1 MTGTLAPRAGWQ
13 LDEAGAESY
22 EAILVT
28 ALLGPWAEGLVDA
41 VGVRSGQRVVDVGTG
56 TGAVARAAA
65 RRTGGHGTVIGFDPN
80 PAMLTVARRVSAG
93 TIPEISF
100 EPAAADALPL
110 PTGAADAVLCQQVLQ
125 FVPDPPAALAEL
137 HRVCAP
143 GGRLGI
149 ATCRGLEHQPGYRVL
164 TDVVERH
171 IGREAADVIRTPY
184 ALGGTEQLLGLIT
197 GAGFTGAHARI
208 VVSPCRVPSAEALL
222 RGETASS
229 PLGDVLERLDPDAGA
244 ALVGDLTHAL
254 APHTDD
260 EGVLFPFE
268 TIVVTADR

>member
-1 MTGTLAPRAGWQ
+1 MTTSLAPRAGWQ

-22 EAILVT
+22 ETILVT
-28 ALLGPWAEGLVDA
+28 VLLGPSAEDLVDA

-65 RRTGGHGTVIGFDPN
+65 RRTGGSGTVTGFDLN

-93 TIPEISF
+93 TIPEIRY
-100 EPAAADALPL
+100 ERAAADALPL
-110 PTGAADAVLCQQVLQ
+110 PDSAADAVLCQQVLQ
-125 FVPDPPAALAEL
+125 FVPDPAAALAEL
-137 HRVCAP
+137 YRVCVP
-143 GGRLGI
+143 GGRIGI
-149 ATCRGLEHQPGYRVL
+149 ATCRGLEHQPGYRML
-164 TDVVERH
+164 TDVLERH
-171 IGREAADVIRTPY
+171 VGREAADVIRTPY
-184 ALGGTEQLLGLIT
+184 ALGDAEQLRALVT
-197 GAGFTGAHARI
+197 GAGFNGVHTHIA
-208 VVSPCRVPSAEALL
+208 VWPCRVPSAEALL

-229 PLGDVLERLDPDAGA
+229 PLGDVLERLDADTGA
-244 ALVGDLTHAL
+244 ALRTDLTDSL